1 MPDIIKDILD
11 LAFVNIVL
19 DGLFVQP
26 FADQQKR
33 QEAFP
38 VGIIHQIPLTELLP
52 NHIQCRLLGPLDLL
66 YAQLFFFLILVQTAN
81 QAIIQSALY
90 RGIGNQMCVF
100 LDVRIVFSDMQEAKQ
115 DEPLLWVFPTF
126 PPS

>member
-1 MPDIIKDILD
+1 MVSLCSLLQINRNVRK
-11 LAFVNIVL
+11 
-19 DGLFVQP
+19 LFRW
-26 FADQQKR
+26 ASSN
-33 QEAFP
+33 
-38 VGIIHQIPLTELLP
+38 QIPLTELLP
-52 NHIQCRLLGPLDLL
+52 NHIQCRLLGPLELL